1 MTNISKNTDNLLS
14 MLKSIDS
21 KVESQV
27 NKSTEEVKSYTKR
40 LTWHDKLI
48 TDDLLLNLEPDILK
62 ASMASDE
69 YTEFIKKYPD
79 YELNYNNWLTSKKS
93 TNKVEV
99 DDSVIN
105 QDETLVIEQTS
116 EKLNEQ
122 IDDDKVV
129 DEFDETKIMKIVNDN
144 DNDNEVSQST
154 FKPRSEKKSKANWLS
169 AFKKKLIN
177 KVSTDEQFESDSTE
191 YTDDY
196 EKDFIDP
203 DKPTI
208 WKSILNISVIII
220 VIIITY
226 FLIN

>member
-1 MTNISKNTDNLLS
+1 MTNISKNTDNLLN

-27 NKSTEEVKSYTKR
+27 SKSTEEVKSYTKR

-79 YELNYNNWLTSKKS
+79 YEINYNNWLTSKKS

-99 DDSVIN
+99 NDSLIN
-105 QDETLVIEQTS
+105 QDETLVIEQVS
-116 EKLNEQ
+116 EKINEQ
-122 IDDDKVV
+122 MDDIDAVN
-129 DEFDETKIMKIVNDN
+129 EIDETKIMKIIND
-144 DNDNEVSQST
+144 DKASQST
-154 FKPRSEKKSKANWLS
+154 FKPRSEKKSKTNWLS
-169 AFKKKLIN
+169 ALKEKLIN
-177 KVSTDEQFESDSTE
+177 KTSADEQFESDSTE
-191 YTDDY
+191 YTDEY

-208 WKSILNISVIII
+208 WKSILNVSVIII

>member
-1 MTNISKNTDNLLS
+1 MTNISKNTDNLLN

-27 NKSTEEVKSYTKR
+27 SKSTEEVKSYTKR

-62 ASMASDE
+62 ASMASNE

-79 YELNYNNWLTSKKS
+79 YEINYNNWLTSKKS

-99 DDSVIN
+99 DDSLIN
-105 QDETLVIEQTS
+105 QGETLVIEQTS
-116 EKLNEQ
+116 EKINEHM
-122 IDDDKVV
+122 DDV
-129 DEFDETKIMKIVNDN
+129 DAVNEIDETKIMKIVND
-144 DNDNEVSQST
+144 DKASQST
-154 FKPRSEKKSKANWLS
+154 FKLRSEKKSKVNWLS
-169 AFKKKLIN
+169 ALKKKLID
-177 KVSTDEQFESDSTE
+177 KASIDEQFESDSTE

-208 WKSILNISVIII
+208 WKSVLNISVIII

>member
-1 MTNISKNTDNLLS
+1 MTNISKNTDNLLN

-27 NKSTEEVKSYTKR
+27 SKSTEEVKSYTKR

-79 YELNYNNWLTSKKS
+79 YEINYNNWLTSKKS

-99 DDSVIN
+99 DDSLIN
-105 QDETLVIEQTS
+105 QDETLVIEQVS
-116 EKLNEQ
+116 EKINEQ
-122 IDDDKVV
+122 MDDIDAVN
-129 DEFDETKIMKIVNDN
+129 EIDETKIMKIIND
-144 DNDNEVSQST
+144 DKASQST
-154 FKPRSEKKSKANWLS
+154 FKPRSEKKSKTNWLS
-169 AFKKKLIN
+169 ALKEKLIN
-177 KVSTDEQFESDSTE
+177 KTSADEQFESDSTE
-191 YTDDY
+191 YTDEY

-208 WKSILNISVIII
+208 WKSILNVSVIII

>member
-1 MTNISKNTDNLLS
+1 MTNISKNTDNLLN

-79 YELNYNNWLTSKKS
+79 YEINYNNWLTSKKS

-99 DDSVIN
+99 DDSLIN
-105 QDETLVIEQTS
+105 QDETLVIEQIS
-116 EKLNEQ
+116 EKFNEQ
-122 IDDDKVV
+122 INDGEIVN
-129 DEFDETKIMKIVNDN
+129 EIDETKIMKIVND
-144 DNDNEVSQST
+144 DNASQSI
-154 FKPRSEKKSKANWLS
+154 FKSRSEKKSKANRLS

-177 KVSTDEQFESDSTE
+177 KASTDEQFESDSAE

-220 VIIITY
+220 VLIITY

>member
-1 MTNISKNTDNLLS
+1 MTNISKNTDNLLN

-79 YELNYNNWLTSKKS
+79 YEINYNNWLTGKKS

-99 DDSVIN
+99 DDSLIN
-105 QDETLVIEQTS
+105 QDETLVIEQIG
-116 EKLNEQ
+116 EKFNEQ
-122 IDDDKVV
+122 INDGEIVN
-129 DEFDETKIMKIVNDN
+129 EIDETKIMKIVND
-144 DNDNEVSQST
+144 DNASQST
-154 FKPRSEKKSKANWLS
+154 FKSLSEKKSKANWLS

-196 EKDFIDP
+196 EKNFIDP

-220 VIIITY
+220 VLIITY

>member
-1 MTNISKNTDNLLS
+1 MTNISKNTDNLLN

-27 NKSTEEVKSYTKR
+27 SKSTEEVKSYTKR

-62 ASMASDE
+62 ASMASNE

-79 YELNYNNWLTSKKS
+79 YEINYNNWLTSKKS
-93 TNKVEV
+93 ANKVEV
-99 DDSVIN
+99 DDSLIN
-105 QDETLVIEQTS
+105 QGGTLVIEQTS
-116 EKLNEQ
+116 EKINEQ
-122 IDDDKVV
+122 MDDIYAVN
-129 DEFDETKIMKIVNDN
+129 EIDETKIMKIVND
-144 DNDNEVSQST
+144 DKASQST
-154 FKPRSEKKSKANWLS
+154 FKPRSEKKPKVNWLS
-169 AFKKKLIN
+169 ALKKKLIN
-177 KVSTDEQFESDSTE
+177 KTSIDEQFESDSTE
-191 YTDDY
+191 YTDEY

-208 WKSILNISVIII
+208 WKSVLNISVIII

>member
-1 MTNISKNTDNLLS
+1 MTNISKNTDNLHN

-62 ASMASDE
+62 VSMASDE

-79 YELNYNNWLTSKKS
+79 YEINYNNWLTSKKS

-99 DDSVIN
+99 DDSLIN
-105 QDETLVIEQTS
+105 QDETLVIEQIS
-116 EKLNEQ
+116 EKFNEQ
-122 IDDDKVV
+122 INDGEIVN
-129 DEFDETKIMKIVNDN
+129 EIDETKIMKIVND
-144 DNDNEVSQST
+144 DNASQST

-177 KVSTDEQFESDSTE
+177 KASTDEQFGSDSTE

-220 VIIITY
+220 VLIITY

>member
-1 MTNISKNTDNLLS
+1 MTNIRKNTDNLLS

-40 LTWHDKLI
+40 LSWHDKLI

-62 ASMASDE
+62 ASMSADE
-69 YTEFIKKYPD
+69 YTEFIRKYPD
-79 YELNYNNWLTSKKS
+79 YEINYNNWLTSNKS
-93 TNKVEV
+93 TNKGEV
-99 DDSVIN
+99 NDSLIN

-116 EKLNEQ
+116 EKINEQ

-154 FKPRSEKKSKANWLS
+154 FESRSEKKSKANWLS